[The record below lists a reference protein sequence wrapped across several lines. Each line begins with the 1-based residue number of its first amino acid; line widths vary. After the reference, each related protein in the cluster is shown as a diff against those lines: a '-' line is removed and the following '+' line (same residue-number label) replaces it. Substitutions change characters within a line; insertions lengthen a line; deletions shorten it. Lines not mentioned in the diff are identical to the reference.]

1 MSYFVFWCGHSRES
15 NGYYYVTASWGPY
28 DIIFTLSDGIIPL
41 VLKSFSTPHKM
52 IYNSNSIIIM
62 VTTKKKKMYPGC
74 LAHAVIGM
82 FYSVVA
88 NQCQPQYAYFVQ
100 RCTGS
105 VQTEANY
112 NMYMGGGCDDAK
124 ISIAA
129 AAPNRKRPLKALK
142 VPSSSDETLQSYRS
156 TAALHGEQHAVSV
169 WGLSGGERR
178 LLDQPLLDHTSILI
192 GQPQSHPT
200 HPDPKTSVDGQVMT
214 PQSVFGLSM
223 LVLVCG
229 FPLLF

>member
-1 MSYFVFWCGHSRES
+1 MTYILSRTAPKTDFSTLCLLSSLLVTAPMSYFVFWCGHSRES

-112 NMYMGGGCDDAK
+112 NMYMGGGV
-124 ISIAA
+124 
-129 AAPNRKRPLKALK
+129 R
-142 VPSSSDETLQSYRS
+142 
-156 TAALHGEQHAVSV
+156 
-169 WGLSGGERR
+169 
-178 LLDQPLLDHTSILI
+178 
-192 GQPQSHPT
+192 
-200 HPDPKTSVDGQVMT
+200 
-214 PQSVFGLSM
+214 
-223 LVLVCG
+223 
-229 FPLLF
+229 